1 MVLAYEPEAA
11 ALFTQ
16 YDFLHSEEL
25 ITQFCYLVVDCG
37 GGTVDIA
44 AHKVTKQHG
53 NIFVENLISP
63 HGNNYGGFAVNDQF
77 EKLMNNILKVSA
89 EKFKQLKINC
99 AVQWTLL
106 INRNFEENKITM
118 DPSNKSLPIF
128 LQIPSKI
135 CGEIK
140 NVTGKSLE
148 ELIDDY
154 NDESVEWYEAE
165 SSMVLN
171 SSAIDKLFSPALD
184 EICKLIRTVL
194 AKEECKKIETILLV
208 GGFACSPYLFNRI
221 EQTFGK
227 DYKVCRSSTP
237 TFSVVKGAVLCGQ
250 QENLIKPLL
259 ENMEGLSTAMKCQLE
274 IQSDASPQYSSTKSR
289 SSTASVMHAN
299 RTQTLQLESSMQ
311 IVKHLPPATTK
322 HLPFVLSRKMGH
334 TIGVETV
341 EEFQNGY
348 HDIKKLTVID
358 KEQYCNRI
366 FHSLVKV
373 NESVFVG
380 SPKRVYKFR
389 PASDMQSNCV
399 LNIFAS
405 SKENVRYTDEED
417 CRHRAKVEIGDLPE
431 CNAELSRDIELH
443 VNFFNTEVEITA
455 FCVTDHKNKARVT
468 VDYEFT

>member
-1 MVLAYEPEAA
+1 MVFAYEPEAA

-16 YDFLHSEEL
+16 YDFLHSEEH
-25 ITQFCYLVVDCG
+25 ITQFSYLVVDCG

-44 AHKVTKQHG
+44 AHKITKQHG

-77 EKLMNNILKVSA
+77 EKLINNILKVSA

-106 INRNFEENKITM
+106 INRIFEENKITM
-118 DPSNKSLPIF
+118 DPSHKFMPIF
-128 LQIPSKI
+128 MSIPSKI

-140 NVTGKSLE
+140 IITGKSLE

-165 SSMVLN
+165 SSIVLN
-171 SSAIDKLFSPALD
+171 PSAIDKLFSPVLD

-194 AKEECKKIETILLV
+194 AKQECKEIETILLV
-208 GGFACSPYLFNRI
+208 GGFACSPHLFNKI

-227 DYKVCRSSTP
+227 DYKVRRSSTP

-259 ENMEGLSTAMKCQLE
+259 ENMEGLSTAMECQLE
-274 IQSDASPQYSSTKSR
+274 IQSDASQQYSSAR
-289 SSTASVMHAN
+289 SESHAAIVTHAS

-358 KEQYCNRI
+358 KEQYCDRI
-366 FHSLVKV
+366 FHILVKV

-380 SPKRVYKFR
+380 SPKRVYTFH
-389 PASDMQSNCV
+389 PASDKQAMCV

-417 CRHRAKVEIGDLPE
+417 CRHRTKVEISGLPE
-431 CNAELSRDIELH
+431 CDTKLSRDIELH

-455 FCVTDHKNKARVT
+455 FCVTDSKNKVRVT
-468 VDYEFT
+468 VDYQFT